1 MRERDVAYGLQQ
13 FRILCRRAFLPSPFI
28 CWRGRLRAWV
38 WIRFGFGREVWA
50 SCGALTRAG
59 KKKQSGTTSVVR
71 RMFEGRGLTA
81 KKSSATLRRS
91 GPSWQL
97 LQPWSW
103 SRHLPNA
110 DSWASGG
117 QGLQQ
122 LSPLNTGESG
132 RVSPARCFV
141 LRRCVR
147 AVAICI
153 LPRGLFSSAPFFNV
167 CLLGRLLHCGFPVR
181 PI

>member
-13 FRILCRRAFLPSPFI
+13 FRILCQRAFLPPPFI
-28 CWRGRLRAWV
+28 CWRGRLRSWV
-38 WIRFGFGREVWA
+38 WIRFGFGREVWT
-50 SCGALTRAG
+50 SCGALTRAE

-71 RMFEGRGLTA
+71 RMFEGRGLRA
-81 KKSSATLRRS
+81 KKSSATLLRS

-103 SRHLPNA
+103 SRHPPNA
-110 DSWASGG
+110 DSWAGG
-117 QGLQQ
+117 EQGLQQ
-122 LSPLNTGESG
+122 LSPLNTG
-132 RVSPARCFV
+132 
-141 LRRCVR
+141 RCVR

-167 CLLGRLLHCGFPVR
+167 CLFGRLLHCGLPVR